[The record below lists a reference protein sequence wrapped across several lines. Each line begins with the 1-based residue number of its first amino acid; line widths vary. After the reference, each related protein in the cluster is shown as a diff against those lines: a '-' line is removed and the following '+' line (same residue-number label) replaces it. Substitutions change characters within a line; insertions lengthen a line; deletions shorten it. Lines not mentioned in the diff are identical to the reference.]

1 MRLIESRVNGD
12 FACAN
17 NLGLHEI
24 GFGPSQ
30 TSNINTPNLSNCVLL
45 NLDTLLPPSALQD
58 MLAFMD
64 VHPEVGAAQWRTGS
78 SVSRFGTDRTGL
90 VRESSSFRRGDQVLH
105 NRSKESVRTME
116 ATQ

>member
-30 TSNINTPNLSNCVLL
+30 TSNINAPNLSNCVLL

-64 VHPEVGAAQWRTGS
+64 VHPEVGAAGS
-78 SVSRFGTDRTGL
+78 RPVLPNGEPDRACRGL
-90 VRESSSFRRGDQVLH
+90 VLIGLVL
-105 NRSKESVRTME
+105 
-116 ATQ
+116 

>member
-30 TSNINTPNLSNCVLL
+30 TSNFNTPNLSNCVLL

-58 MLAFMD
+58 MPAFMD
-64 VHPEVGAAQWRTGS
+64 VHPEVGAAQWQTGS
-78 SVSRFGTDRTGL
+78 SLSRFGIDRIGL
-90 VRESSSFRRGDQVLH
+90 AMGSNSFRRGDQVLH
-105 NRSKESVRTME
+105 SRPQESVKIME